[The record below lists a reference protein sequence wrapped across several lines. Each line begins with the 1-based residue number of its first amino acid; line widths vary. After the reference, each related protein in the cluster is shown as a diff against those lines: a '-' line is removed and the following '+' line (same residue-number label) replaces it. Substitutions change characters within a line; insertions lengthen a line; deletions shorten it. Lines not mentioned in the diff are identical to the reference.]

1 LAGYR
6 QASFVFYTKDE
17 RKAGKCGIIYYV
29 NCKRK
34 KRPIMKRGK
43 EMIHPPI
50 NDLLKQVDD
59 KYTLAILGAKRAREI
74 VDGNTPL
81 VDSKSSKP
89 VTIAF
94 EEIAQRKITYVRT
107 QNGIK

>member
-1 LAGYR
+1 
-6 QASFVFYTKDE
+6 
-17 RKAGKCGIIYYV
+17 
-29 NCKRK
+29 
-34 KRPIMKRGK
+34 
-43 EMIHPPI
+43 MIHPPI

-74 VDGNTPL
+74 VDGNAPL